1 MKQQIIYATRPDR
14 AFCVSVTLLQPASP
28 VAAPAAPAAQV
39 FADDTW
45 LNHIL
50 TSRQDG

>member
-1 MKQQIIYATRPDR
+1 MKQQIIYATRPT
-14 AFCVSVTLLQPASP
+14 SS

-39 FADDTW
+39 FADDTC

>member
-1 MKQQIIYATRPDR
+1 MKQQIIYATRPTS
-14 AFCVSVTLLQPASP
+14 SV
-28 VAAPAAPAAQV
+28 AAPAAQV

-50 TSRQDG
+50 TPRQDG